1 MNGKTKPHKVLHG
14 LECLKCPYYLG
25 FIKFVKSP
33 CIECLLSHKKEHPFA
48 RIVPNKKS
56 AETK

>member
-14 LECLKCPYYLG
+14 LKCPYYLG